1 MKNSEC
7 LEKLVAMVND
17 IAKTNLAFHG
27 NNENIYWGIFKYDW
41 YNGLI

>member
-17 IAKTNLAFHG
+17 IAKTNLAFM
-27 NNENIYWGIFKYDW
+27 EITKIFIEEYLNIIDIIG
-41 YNGLI
+41 